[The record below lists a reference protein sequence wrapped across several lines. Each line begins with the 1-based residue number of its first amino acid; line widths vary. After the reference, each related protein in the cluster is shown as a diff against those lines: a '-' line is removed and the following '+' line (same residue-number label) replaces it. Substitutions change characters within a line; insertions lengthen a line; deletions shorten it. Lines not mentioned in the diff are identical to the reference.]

1 MNNTVQL
8 TFWNITWR
16 TIIAHTVT
24 YFFIGLLAYTAFNYS
39 ERFAD
44 PLISSY
50 MRQTDDPLVMA
61 GVLFQPIRGLLFG
74 IVFWLL
80 RDTLFLKKN
89 GLLVAWITL
98 VIVGIF
104 STFGPAPGSLE
115 GLIYTRLPVVSQLGG
130 LIEVLVQ
137 SLLLSVLTV
146 YWIRRSHLNWLNW
159 TLIILFFVVLL
170 LPLMG
175 LLVSNAVISQ

>member
-1 MNNTVQL
+1 
-8 TFWNITWR
+8 
-16 TIIAHTVT
+16 
-24 YFFIGLLAYTAFNYS
+24 
-39 ERFAD
+39 
-44 PLISSY
+44 
-50 MRQTDDPLVMA
+50 
-61 GVLFQPIRGLLFG
+61 
-74 IVFWLL
+74 
-80 RDTLFLKKN
+80 
-89 GLLVAWITL
+89 LLVAWITL

>member
-1 MNNTVQL
+1 
-8 TFWNITWR
+8 
-16 TIIAHTVT
+16 
-24 YFFIGLLAYTAFNYS
+24 
-39 ERFAD
+39 
-44 PLISSY
+44 

-89 GLLVAWITL
+89 GWLVAWITL

-115 GLIYTRLPVVSQLGG
+115 GLIYTRLPVASQLGG

-137 SLLLSVLTV
+137 SMLLSILMI
-146 YWIRRSHLNWLNW
+146 YWVRNSHLKWLNW
-159 TLIILFFVVLL
+159 ILIILFFVVLL

-175 LLVSNAVISQ
+175 LLVSNAVVSQ